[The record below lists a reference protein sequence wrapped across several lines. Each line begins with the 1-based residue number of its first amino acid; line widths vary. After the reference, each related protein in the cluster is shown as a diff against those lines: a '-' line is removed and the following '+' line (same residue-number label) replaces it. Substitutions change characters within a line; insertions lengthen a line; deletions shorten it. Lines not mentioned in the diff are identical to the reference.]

1 MSLRNVSSLMI
12 VLAIATFLTEGQG
25 LSLRDAV
32 AAEVRSPDGK
42 VTVDFHTD
50 AQGQLLYSVSY
61 QGKPVLLD
69 SQLGLVLKEAAPLV
83 GGFSVVNVERAEH
96 DATWQPVYGERSEIR
111 DHYRQMVVSLE
122 DNQQP
127 PRKLQLTFRAYDEG
141 VALCYTIAKQ
151 PRLEQFVIGD
161 ELTQFR
167 FAEDHTAWPVYA
179 AQGVYQK
186 TTLSEIKPNC
196 ERPLLV
202 QFDGG
207 PAVALAE
214 ARLVDY
220 VRTRLQPVKDAPFT
234 LKAHLASAVE
244 ANTAEAMAAFTTP
257 WRVVMVADSP
267 AELIERNYLLLNL
280 NDPCAIEDTSWIK
293 PGKVIREV
301 TLSTAGGKACIDFA
315 VDRGLQYIEYDAGW
329 YGHEYSKESDATTI
343 TLDPKRVPPGTT
355 LDLEEVCRYGAE
367 RGIGVIVYVNRL
379 ALERQLDEILPLYK
393 KWGIKGLKYGFVQ
406 VGSQE
411 ATTWMH
417 EAVRKAAKYQMVVDI
432 HDEYRPTGYERTYPN
447 LLTQE
452 GIRGNE
458 EMPPAE
464 HNLILPFTRGLC
476 GAGDYTICWYSNRI
490 KTSRAHQ
497 LGCAVVFYSP
507 LQFVY
512 WYDRPAMYR
521 GEPELDF
528 FKHVPTVWDETKVL
542 QGEVGR
548 YITVARR
555 SGDTWFVGTLNAEQ
569 RRELKIPLNFLPPDS
584 KFTAE
589 VHGDADPT
597 GADSKKV
604 KIDVATVDSSTILT
618 ADLAH
623 NGGQAIRLVPVK

>member
-1 MSLRNVSSLMI
+1 M
-12 VLAIATFLTEGQG
+12 
-25 LSLRDAV
+25 
-32 AAEVRSPDGK
+32 
-42 VTVDFHTD
+42 
-50 AQGQLLYSVSY
+50 
-61 QGKPVLLD
+61 
-69 SQLGLVLKEAAPLV
+69 
-83 GGFSVVNVERAEH
+83 
-96 DATWQPVYGERSEIR
+96 
-111 DHYRQMVVSLE
+111 
-122 DNQQP
+122 
-127 PRKLQLTFRAYDEG
+127 QLTFRAYDEG
-141 VALCYTIAKQ
+141 VAVCYTIAKQ
-151 PRLEQFVIGD
+151 PGLERFVISD

-186 TTLSEIKPNC
+186 TTLSKVRPNC

-207 PAVALAE
+207 LAVALAE

-220 VRTRLQPVKDAPFT
+220 ARTRLQPVKDAPFT

-244 ANTAEAMAAFTTP
+244 ANTAEATAAFTTP

-343 TLDPKRVPPGTT
+343 TLDPRRVPKGVT

-512 WYDRPAMYR
+512 WYDRPSMYR

-528 FKHVPTVWDETKVL
+528 FKHVPTVWDDTRVL
-542 QGEVGR
+542 QGTPGE
-548 YITVARR
+548 YITMARR
-555 SGDTWFVGTLNAEQ
+555 SGDTWFVGTLNAEE
-569 RRELKIPLNFLPPDS
+569 RRKLKVSMSFLPLGK
-584 KFTAE
+584 KFSAE
-589 VHGDADPT
+589 IHSDADPT
-597 GADSKKV
+597 GADSKTV
-604 KIDVATVDSSTILT
+604 KIERTTIDSTTVLT

-623 NGGQAIRLVPVK
+623 NGGQAIRLVPVE